1 MMCPTAANPAA
12 MSAKNFKMTK
22 LSNTQ
27 LLKEAKF

>member
-1 MMCPTAANPAA
+1 MMCPTAVNLAVT
-12 MSAKNFKMTK
+12 SVKNFKMTK